1 MFVRNRTW
9 RSSSFL
15 ATAFAMWGQQPADG
29 ETDAPL
35 HLAHVLRL
43 PHAGSDG
50 SQPGDEM
57 VLGLT
62 TTADVGSHERLI
74 VWERFE
80 SEGDQHTLYLR
91 GGVVGTSRDAQPEA
105 KVVFRPQ
112 TPGDYRIVDDGTGV
126 ELHRFSLA
134 A

>member
-1 MFVRNRTW
+1 
-9 RSSSFL
+9 
-15 ATAFAMWGQQPADG
+15 MWGQQPADT

-43 PHAGSDG
+43 PVAGADDVQAG
-50 SQPGDEM
+50 EEM

-62 TTADVGSHERLI
+62 TTVDVGSHERLI